1 MRRYKA
7 FIFLFL
13 NLMAVYMCRAKPM
26 SRIDSLIAKRDT
38 VKDIAARMDVLN
50 DIAGAYNSL
59 GYANDKAL
67 ESAQEALIIAEKQ
80 NKVAGQVYAF
90 LNIGTYFQLKGDAK
104 QCLDYFLKAQDI
116 AEKNNG
122 KDILAEVYDRL
133 SQFYRSIMRNV
144 KRALEYSQKELM
156 IRKESNNKNGYAAAL
171 ANMGNIYYDMDSTRR
186 ALQYYIE
193 AADFFTATK
202 AKNNLADVENNIG
215 SAYNDLKEYGRSI
228 EYYEKALSSYQELNN
243 KYGVAMCYGNIGNV
257 YDMKGEMEKGVAYSE
272 QALQM
277 AREINAKDMVAAAYT
292 FLAEGYSKL
301 GDYKK
306 AFDYQAGLV
315 NINDTI
321 FNETST
327 KQINDMQVKYDTE
340 KKEKEN
346 KILELSVNKQKII
359 NYSILAGLLL
369 VIALAFFI
377 FRGYRDK
384 QKANEALAEKNKII
398 EEINKDIIDS
408 INYAKRIQHAILT
421 SDEYLA
427 ETLGEHFVLYKPRD
441 VVSGDFYWCYSN
453 YNKVVFTVADC
464 TGHGVPGAL
473 MSMIGNSLLN
483 ETVIENKITD
493 AAQILNALRNNI
505 VKTLQQKGQS
515 FITRDGMDIAL
526 CVWDKEKKEIQYAG
540 ANNSLYLY
548 RNNADGLESN
558 KKLKLYGSSLYE
570 VLPDKQPIGY
580 MEDKMD
586 KSFSSYTMQLK
597 KGDIIYIA
605 TDGYADQF
613 GGEANK
619 KFTKKKFR
627 ELLASIAEKP
637 LPEQKEIMDRIIEQW
652 KNTTTQTDDICLLGV
667 KIS

>member
-1 MRRYKA
+1 
-7 FIFLFL
+7 
-13 NLMAVYMCRAKPM
+13 MCRAKPM

>member
-1 MRRYKA
+1 
-7 FIFLFL
+7 
-13 NLMAVYMCRAKPM
+13 M

>member
-1 MRRYKA
+1 
-7 FIFLFL
+7 
-13 NLMAVYMCRAKPM
+13 MCQAKPL
-26 SRIDSLIAKRDT
+26 SKLDSLLIKRDT
-38 VKDIAARMDVLN
+38 IKDIFARMDVFN
-50 DIAGAYNSL
+50 QISAAYNDL
-59 GYANDKAL
+59 GYANGKAF
-67 ESAQEALIIAEKQ
+67 ESSQEALIIAEKE
-80 NKVAGQVYAF
+80 NNIGGEVCAY
-90 LNIGTYFQLKGDAK
+90 LNMGTYFQLKGDAK
-104 QCLDYFLKAQDI
+104 QALDYFLKGQDI
-116 AEKNNG
+116 AEKNNE
-122 KDILAEVYDRL
+122 KDMLGMVYNRL
-133 SQFYRSIMRNV
+133 SLFYRGVMRNR
-144 KRALEYSQKELM
+144 KRALEYSQKELTAK
-156 IRKESNNKNGYAAAL
+156 KESNDKSGYAGAL
-171 ANMGNIYYDMDSTRR
+171 VNIGNIYYDMDSTRH

-193 AADFFTATK
+193 ASDFYVALKDNTH
-202 AKNNLADVENNIG
+202 LADVENNIG
-215 SAYNDLKEYGRSI
+215 SAYSDLKEYDKAI
-228 EYYEKALSSYQELNN
+228 EYYQKALSTYKELDS
-243 KYGVAMCYGNIGNV
+243 KADISMCYGNIGNV
-257 YDMKGEMEKGVAYSE
+257 YNMKGEMDKGVSYSE

-277 AREINAKDMVAAAYT
+277 ARAVNAKDVVAAAYT

-306 AFDYQAGLV
+306 AFDYQTGLL

-321 FNETST
+321 FNEATT

-346 KILELSVNKQKII
+346 KILELSINKQKII

-398 EEINKDIIDS
+398 QEINKDIIDS

-441 VVSGDFYWCYSN
+441 VVSGDFYWCYANQS
-453 YNKVVFTVADC
+453 KVIFTVADC

-483 ETVIENKITD
+483 EIVIENKISD
-493 AAQILNALRNNI
+493 AAQILNTLRTNM

-515 FITRDGMDIAL
+515 SITRDGMDIAL
-526 CVWDKEKKEIQYAG
+526 CVWDKEKKEIQYSG
-540 ANNSLYLY
+540 ANNSLYLF
-548 RNNADGLESN
+548 RKGINGGLESN
-558 KKLKLYGSSLYE
+558 TKLKLYGSGLYE

-580 MEDKMD
+580 MEEKMD
-586 KSFSSYTMQLK
+586 KPFSSYTMQLK
-597 KGDIIYIA
+597 KDDIIYIT

-619 KFTKKKFR
+619 KFTKKKLR
-627 ELLASIAEKP
+627 ELLTSIAEKP
-637 LPEQKEIMDRIIEQW
+637 LSEQKEVMDKIIEQW
-652 KNTTTQTDDICLLGV
+652 KSATTQTDDICLIGI